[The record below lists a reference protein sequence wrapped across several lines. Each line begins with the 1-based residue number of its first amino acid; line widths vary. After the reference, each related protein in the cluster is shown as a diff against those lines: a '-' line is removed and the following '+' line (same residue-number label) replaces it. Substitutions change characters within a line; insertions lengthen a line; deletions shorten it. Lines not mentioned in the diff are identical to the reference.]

1 MATDLHS
8 DLYPE
13 ARELFRRAFEDVR
26 RRNRG
31 VRLIGVAASGLA
43 TSAEADLFEPPDHLR
58 RRQLAEAV
66 DRVREKFGFDAVTPG
81 KVLES
86 KARRRRP

>member
-1 MATDLHS
+1 
-8 DLYPE
+8 
-13 ARELFRRAFEDVR
+13 
-26 RRNRG
+26 

-43 TSAEADLFEPPDHLR
+43 TSAEADLFEAPDHLR